1 MKRQI
6 DLSVGFTASLLLH
19 GMIMVCVACVWQANH
34 SVIIPN
40 FQTGESSLALTLQA
54 SPQVD
59 PEQVEM
65 KSAHLDPE
73 ETIRTEIVEIDPDYS
88 EPALALDENPEQAI
102 YPDADMLTK
111 GVVGE
116 ARSESQIRPYYPL
129 GSRLRGE
136 QGRVTLKVT
145 VNQSGKAQHIEVIQS
160 SGYRALNHAAIQ
172 AVERAR
178 FIPAQHN
185 GMPTESRTT
194 LTFRFELVE

>member
-6 DLSVGFTASLLLH
+6 DLSVGFTASVFLH
-19 GMIMVCVACVWQANH
+19 GMIMVCVACVWPANH
-34 SVIIPN
+34 SGIIPN
-40 FQTGESSLALTLQA
+40 FQTGESSLTLTLPA

-59 PEQVEM
+59 PEPVEM
-65 KSAHLDPE
+65 KSAHPDHE
-73 ETIRTEIVEIDPDYS
+73 ETIRTEIVEMDPDYS
-88 EPALALDENPEQAI
+88 EPALDENPEKAI

-111 GVVGE
+111 GVTGN

-136 QGRVTLKVT
+136 QGRVTLAVT
-145 VNQSGKAQHIEVIQS
+145 VNQSGKAQRIEVIQS
-160 SGYRALNHAAIQ
+160 SEYRALNRAAIQ

-178 FIPAQHN
+178 FIPARHN
-185 GMPTESRTT
+185 GMPTESGTT